1 MRMIV
6 EVLVVDDSD
15 EDAAL
20 TLAALRSAAPDVA
33 ALRLTDGEQALQF
46 LCATDGYAARP
57 VGLPKLVLLDLHM
70 PGMDGIALLQS
81 LRERPGMQAMPV
93 VLWTSHSNPLSI
105 ERAAQA
111 GATAYRVKPQSL
123 DAYRAE
129 IDMIVQ
135 RWLLRDAIA
144 PSLMT
149 SKRSA

>member
-20 TLAALRSAAPDVA
+20 TLASLRSAVPGVA
-33 ALRLTDGEQALQF
+33 VLRLTDGEQALQF

-57 VGLPKLVLLDLHM
+57 TGLPKLVLLDLHM

-81 LRERPGMQAMPV
+81 LRARPGMQEMPV
-93 VLWTSHSNPLSI
+93 VLWTSNSNPLSI
-105 ERAAQA
+105 ERAAKA
-111 GATAYRVKPQSL
+111 GATAYRVKPQAL

-135 RWLLRDAIA
+135 RWLQRDAVA
-144 PSLMT
+144 PSLIT